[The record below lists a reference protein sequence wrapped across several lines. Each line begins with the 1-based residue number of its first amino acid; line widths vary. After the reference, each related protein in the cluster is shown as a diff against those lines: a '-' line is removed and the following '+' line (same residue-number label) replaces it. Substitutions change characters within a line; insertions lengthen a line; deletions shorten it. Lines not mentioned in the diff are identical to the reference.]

1 MGQIIKALL
10 YENLEFSNK
19 ECGVWREMWG
29 GGVGGA
35 PEAQRK
41 EGRKELGR
49 RGRGKTGILRGK
61 GERGAVGAA
70 GKTMQRRWQTHGGA
84 CAASATP

>member
-1 MGQIIKALL
+1 MRTLNSATKSVGFGGKCG
-10 YENLEFSNK
+10 E
-19 ECGVWREMWG
+19 GVWGELLRPKERRGGRSWEG
-29 GGVGGA
+29 GGG
-35 PEAQRK
+35 
-41 EGRKELGR
+41 
-49 RGRGKTGILRGK
+49 GKTGILRGK